1 MRGRES
7 VHRSDGSLPLG
18 QTTRAAVGL
27 ERAETFFQSDNPSVQ
42 GLEGDHHH
50 TVGVDHVDRAIVVA
64 QLEGGLEILGH
75 GPEVARRGRVPLVVP
90 RADRQGR
97 QLLEDLVAVDAL
109 SGGLY
114 LVAGCAQLPSQRTAT
129 MCSLMFTS
137 LGVQKQR
144 AGRVLLLGGGQPGA
158 HAVPAGQHVG
168 PLMTSP
174 HGVVPASQPQM
185 PRAAFRQAIPLR
197 QHVVPHGVVPGRQQ
211 QPQEAS
217 DDAHA

>member
-1 MRGRES
+1 M
-7 VHRSDGSLPLG
+7 L
-18 QTTRAAVGL
+18 
-27 ERAETFFQSDNPSVQ
+27 
-42 GLEGDHHH
+42 
-50 TVGVDHVDRAIVVA
+50 
-64 QLEGGLEILGH
+64 
-75 GPEVARRGRVPLVVP
+75 
-90 RADRQGR
+90 
-97 QLLEDLVAVDAL
+97 
-109 SGGLY
+109 
-114 LVAGCAQLPSQRTAT
+114 
-129 MCSLMFTS
+129 SLMLRS
-137 LGVQKQR
+137 LAAQKQR

-168 PLMTSP
+168 LLASP